1 MTNIKT
7 AISIDKPLFKEVEA
21 LAKEL
26 EVSRSRLF
34 SLAVLDFIQRRKNN
48 ELLEA
53 INTAFQDSPDL
64 EEQQIKEQMKSNH
77 SRLVKG
83 SWK

>member
-7 AISIDKPLFKEVEA
+7 AISIDKPLFEEVDA
-21 LAKEL
+21 LAREL

-34 SLAVLDFIQRRKNN
+34 SLAVSDFIQRRKNN

-53 INTAFQDSPDL
+53 INAAYQDSPDS
-64 EEQQIKEQMKSNH
+64 EEQQTLERMKAV
-77 SRLVKG
+77 RRRIVKD

>member
-34 SLAVLDFIQRRKNN
+34 SLAVSDFIQRRKNH

-53 INTAFQDSPDL
+53 INNSLQDSPDL
-64 EEQQIKEQMKSNH
+64 EEDQIIKRMKSSH
-77 SRLVKG
+77 RRVIKD

>member
-7 AISIDKPLFKEVEA
+7 AISIDKPLFEEVEA

-34 SLAVLDFIQRRKNN
+34 SLAVLDFIQRRKNH

-53 INTAFQDSPDL
+53 INTAYSDSSDFS
-64 EEQQIKEQMKSNH
+64 EEQVIERMKSSH
-77 SRLVKG
+77 RRLVKG

>member
-1 MTNIKT
+1 MTIIKT

-64 EEQQIKEQMKSNH
+64 EEEQIKEQMKSNH

>member
-7 AISIDKPLFKEVEA
+7 AISIDKPLFEEVEA

-26 EVSRSRLF
+26 DVSRSRLF
-34 SLAVLDFIQRRKNN
+34 SLAVEDFIQRRKNR
-48 ELLEA
+48 ELLDA
-53 INTAFQDSPDL
+53 INTAYQDSPDL
-64 EEQQIKEQMKSNH
+64 EEEQITLQMKSSH
-77 SRLVKG
+77 RRLVNG